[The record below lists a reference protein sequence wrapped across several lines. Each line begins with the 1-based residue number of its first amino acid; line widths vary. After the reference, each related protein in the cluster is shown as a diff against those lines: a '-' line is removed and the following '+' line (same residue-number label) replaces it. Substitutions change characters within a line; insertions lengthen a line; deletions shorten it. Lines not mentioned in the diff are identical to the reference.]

1 MSLCALNMVSMTVMW
16 QSSIAP
22 EIQNYVRRLK
32 LQVKSK
38 DTFKK
43 HCVLL
48 SFNHYVQHFAQEMLR
63 SCIFVEWR
71 NGPSTWVHSPPCQCL
86 LLSSWQL
93 WLDEWWLPFSDTLKA
108 FDNVK
113 SALCAVKTHPIAFRS
128 PFMQSE
134 NNDTN
139 RSFISDITNK

>member
-1 MSLCALNMVSMTVMW
+1 MTVMW

-22 EIQNYVRRLK
+22 EIQNYVRRLR

-63 SCIFVEWR
+63 SCIFVE
-71 NGPSTWVHSPPCQCL
+71 
-86 LLSSWQL
+86 
-93 WLDEWWLPFSDTLKA
+93 
-108 FDNVK
+108 
-113 SALCAVKTHPIAFRS
+113 
-128 PFMQSE
+128 
-134 NNDTN
+134 
-139 RSFISDITNK
+139 